1 MTVNDMYL
9 DQIQDEQDRHIL
21 QRQQFVEYN
30 TPREP
35 HELKD
40 INGDAITED
49 EVWMTYDGLVPLS
62 GLVAY
67 CKDAIDERVCDI
79 ETAIEVIEDNG
90 GYEYDFNR

>member
-9 DQIQDEQDRHIL
+9 DQIRDEQDRHIL

-49 EVWMTYDGLVPLS
+49 EVWMTDDGLVPMS
-62 GLVAY
+62 QLVAY
-67 CKDAIDERVCDI
+67 CKDKYDPRVCDI
-79 ETAIEVIEDNG
+79 ETAIETVEEMG
-90 GYEYDFNR
+90 GYFYE